1 VDRDR
6 GLAARDEDAGAES
19 AVVPVALNV
28 VPVAGL
34 VDADRRPPTVRPGR
48 DHLDRSRIRRL
59 FVKEVA
65 TVTAVEAV
73 DYVTNNSAT
82 IIDRFA
88 VVVQAIKG
96 EPTKPDVTST
106 LAMAVQGS
114 GIDDAAAVAF
124 LDDPVLNA
132 QRLPRG

>member
-1 VDRDR
+1 M
-6 GLAARDEDAGAES
+6 
-19 AVVPVALNV
+19 PI
-28 VPVAGL
+28 
-34 VDADRRPPTVRPGR
+34 T
-48 DHLDRSRIRRL
+48 
-59 FVKEVA
+59 
-65 TVTAVEAV
+65 
-73 DYVTNNSAT
+73 VTNNSAT

-88 VVVQAIKG
+88 FVVQTIKG

-124 LDDPVLNA
+124 STTRSSMP